1 MSDPDH
7 LHLLWI
13 NADPVT
19 AEKMVFMYAGNA
31 IKQGWWQR
39 VTIVIWGSTATLAA
53 SDDAVRSQIEQ
64 LRADGV
70 EFSACRA
77 CAEELGVTARLEELG
92 VEVIYWGEPLT
103 RLLREGAPL
112 LTV

>member
-7 LHLLWI
+7 LHILWT
-13 NADPVT
+13 NADAVT

-31 IKQGWWQR
+31 VKHGWWKR
-39 VTIVIWGSTATLAA
+39 VTVIIWGSTALLTARDGEIRLE
-53 SDDAVRSQIEQ
+53 VEHLRS
-64 LRADGV
+64 AGV
-70 EFSACRA
+70 EFSACKA
-77 CAEELGVTARLEELG
+77 CAEELGVTQELEELG

-103 RLLREGAPL
+103 TLLRDRAPL

>member
-1 MSDPDH
+1 VNDPDH
-7 LHLLWI
+7 LHILWT

-31 IKQGWWQR
+31 LRRGWWKR
-39 VTIVIWGSTATLAA
+39 VTVVIWGSTAELAA
-53 SDDAVRSQIEQ
+53 KDGAIGSQVEE
-64 LRADGV
+64 LRAGGV

-77 CAEELGVTARLEELG
+77 CAEELGVTTELEAMG

-103 RLLREGAPL
+103 NLLRDGATV
-112 LTV
+112 LTI

>member
-7 LHLLWI
+7 LHILWT

-19 AEKMVFMYAGNA
+19 TEKMVFMYAANA
-31 IKQGWWQR
+31 LKQGWWKR
-39 VTIVIWGSTATLAA
+39 VTVVIWGSTASLAA
-53 SDDAVRSQIEQ
+53 KDAAIRCQIEG
-64 LRADGV
+64 LCADGV

-77 CAEELGVTARLEELG
+77 CADQLGVTAELEEMG
-92 VEVIYWGEPLT
+92 IGVIYWGEPLT
-103 RLLREGAPL
+103 RLLREGAVV